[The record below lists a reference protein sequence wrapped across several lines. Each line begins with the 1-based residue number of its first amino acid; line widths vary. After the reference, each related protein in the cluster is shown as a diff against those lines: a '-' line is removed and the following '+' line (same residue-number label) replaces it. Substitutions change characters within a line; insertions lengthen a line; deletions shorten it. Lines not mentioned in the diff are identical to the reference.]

1 MANIIDYIKWRGDL
15 TFEQDAFNEIDALIL
30 SQISYLNFDGLIPF
44 NDFEKDITL
53 SHLCF
58 EFATS
63 ENYVQRSD
71 TGLLINKDTI
81 ELFYYAGN
89 SFRFRDIKILGY
101 VSVINNDKEEQFSAV
116 TYNIANKF
124 YFVAYRGTDDT
135 IVGWK
140 EDFNLAIKDVVPAQ
154 IDAVNYLNNVAN
166 KTKGTL
172 LLGGHSKGGNLAIYA
187 AAKVSNKI
195 NKRIERI
202 YNYDGPGFSS
212 DRINSPEFTSIIPK
226 IKSYYPHFSIIG
238 MMFYRAGT
246 YSVVESDETG
256 IMQHDALSWHLL
268 GKNFA
273 LVDEFNSA
281 SDFLSNTINSC
292 INELSQNQIEL
303 LIETVFELIKA
314 TNAKTNS
321 ELEDNLFKNS
331 KKIISAVTKLDSE
344 TKKAVE
350 TIMKQILKI
359 VKNRLPHYESYL
371 VLTKK
376 YLEARKPK
384 RV

>member
-1 MANIIDYIKWRGDL
+1 MK
-15 TFEQDAFNEIDALIL
+15 
-30 SQISYLNFDGLIPF
+30 
-44 NDFEKDITL
+44 K
-53 SHLCF
+53 
-58 EFATS
+58 
-63 ENYVQRSD
+63 
-71 TGLLINKDTI
+71 
-81 ELFYYAGN
+81 
-89 SFRFRDIKILGY
+89 
-101 VSVINNDKEEQFSAV
+101 
-116 TYNIANKF
+116 NIALSIILMGILLSCVGCTTPAEPTDTVESNPATESTVDTTEDSQQESPSTDFIYEENDGNGITIKE
-124 YFVAYRGTDDT
+124 YTGTDDEV
-135 IVGWK
+135 I
-140 EDFNLAIKDVVPAQ
+140 VPAQ

-172 LLGGHSKGGNLAIYA
+172 MLGGHSKGGNLAIYA
-187 AAKVSNKI
+187 AAKVSSKI
-195 NKRIERI
+195 NKRIEII

-246 YSVVESDETG
+246 YSVVESDELG
-256 IMQHDALSWHLL
+256 IMQHDAMSWHLF
-268 GKNFA
+268 GKKFT
-273 LVDEFNSA
+273 LVEDFNSA
-281 SDFLSNTINSC
+281 SDFLSSTINSC

-331 KKIISAVTKLDSE
+331 KKIISAVTKLDSD

-359 VKNRLPHYESYL
+359 VKKQLPHYESYL
-371 VLTKK
+371 ELTKK
-376 YLEARKPK
+376 YLEARKLK
-384 RV
+384 K

>member
-1 MANIIDYIKWRGDL
+1 MA
-15 TFEQDAFNEIDALIL
+15 
-30 SQISYLNFDGLIPF
+30 
-44 NDFEKDITL
+44 
-53 SHLCF
+53 
-58 EFATS
+58 
-63 ENYVQRSD
+63 
-71 TGLLINKDTI
+71 
-81 ELFYYAGN
+81 
-89 SFRFRDIKILGY
+89 SFFKN
-101 VSVINNDKEEQFSAV
+101 SVISSF
-116 TYNIANKF
+116 
-124 YFVAYRGTDDT
+124 
-135 IVGWK
+135 
-140 EDFNLAIKDVVPAQ
+140 
-154 IDAVNYLNNVAN
+154 
-166 KTKGTL
+166 L
-172 LLGGHSKGGNLAIYA
+172 L
-187 AAKVSNKI
+187 
-195 NKRIERI
+195 
-202 YNYDGPGFSS
+202 
-212 DRINSPEFTSIIPK
+212 SIRY
-226 IKSYYPHFSIIG
+226 S
-238 MMFYRAGT
+238 